1 MGVFFD
7 DDFAAAMLL
16 QQALHS
22 LNYFEL
28 KTLYID
34 FDNQRVIG
42 VSVMHGWPPLQSI
55 VIKKIV
61 ELHAMDEDFLF
72 AC

>member
-1 MGVFFD
+1 
-7 DDFAAAMLL
+7 MLA

-34 FDNQRVIG
+34 FYNQRVIG
-42 VSVMHGWPPLQSI
+42 VSIVHGWPPLQLI

-61 ELHAMDEDFLF
+61 EPRAMDEDILF
-72 AC
+72 ACMTCAAQ